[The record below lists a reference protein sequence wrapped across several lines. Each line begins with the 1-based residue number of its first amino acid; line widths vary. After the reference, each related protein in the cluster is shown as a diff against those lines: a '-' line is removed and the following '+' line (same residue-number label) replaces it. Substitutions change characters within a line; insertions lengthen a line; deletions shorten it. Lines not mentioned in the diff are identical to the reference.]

1 MNRRSLLSGIA
12 LAATAGLAVR
22 QHWASRVPRRRP
34 RLSHVA
40 ILRCDRY
47 DLAPRVVEDGFR
59 LLPLSVR
66 GKRVLLKPNL
76 VEYSPAAPINTHP
89 LLIASVIDAL
99 YRRGAASVVVA
110 DGPGHVRDTELLL
123 SESGLRE
130 QLDAVGRC
138 AFVDLNFDSLVSV
151 APTIGLTQLRELWL
165 PKTVLSA
172 DIVISMPKIKTHHW
186 AGVTLSLKNLFG
198 IVPGSVYGW
207 PKNVLHWQGIDN
219 SVVELAASVPIQ
231 YVIADGIEAMEG
243 NGPLHGPMK
252 RLGCLVFADNPVA
265 ADATSCR
272 LMGIDPFRVPHLGM
286 ASPLGNLDVPL
297 IEQRGESTAR
307 MRQRFDLLPQ
317 FTQLRDHVCLSTLVS
332 QAVAASCCRSVADN
346 LRPADFS
353 L

>member
-1 MNRRSLLSGIA
+1 MNRRSLLSGAA

-22 QHWASRVPRRRP
+22 QHWPSRVPRRRP

-47 DLAPRVVEDGFR
+47 DLTPRAVEDGFR
-59 LLPLSVR
+59 LLVPSVR

-89 LLIASVIDAL
+89 TLIASVIEAL
-99 YRRGAASVVVA
+99 YRRGASSVVVA
-110 DGPGHVRDTELLL
+110 DGPGHVRDTDLLL

-130 QLDAVGRC
+130 HLDTIGRS
-138 AFVDLNFDSLVSV
+138 AFVDLNFDSVVRV
-151 APTIGLTQLRELWL
+151 APTTGLTQLRELWL
-165 PKTVLSA
+165 PKTALSA

-219 SVVELAASVPIQ
+219 SIVELAATVPIHF
-231 YVIADGIEAMEG
+231 VIADGIEAMEG

-252 RLGCLVFADNPVA
+252 RLGCLVFADDAVA
-265 ADATSCR
+265 ADATCCR
-272 LMGIDPFRVPHLGM
+272 LMGIDPVRVRHLER
-286 ASPLGNLDVPL
+286 ASLLGNLGTQR
-297 IEQRGESTAR
+297 IEQRGENIVG

-317 FTQLRDHVCLSTLVS
+317 VTHLRS
-332 QAVAASCCRSVADN
+332 RG
-346 LRPADFS
+346 
-353 L
+353 